1 MLKVVGY
8 QKTYHDVLVLSIPD
22 LFLKTGIY
30 WLKGTNGSGKS
41 TLLRSLAGI
50 LHFEGSVY
58 LNQGISLKKDPLS
71 YRKMVNFSPAEPV
84 YPEFVTGMEMIKMF
98 ATAKSAKENQ
108 AQGYIEQMNM
118 SSYMNQE
125 LGSYSS
131 GMLKK
136 LSLLLAFLGNPSL
149 ILLDE
154 PLITIDK
161 ESLQI
166 LYSWIVEKHE
176 TDDCSFIIASHQY
189 LDRNALSVS
198 NELSIA
204 DRTITLT

>member
-1 MLKVVGY
+1 MLKLLGY
-8 QKTYHDVLVLSIPD
+8 QKIYYDVPVLSIPD

-41 TLLRSLAGI
+41 TLLKSLAGI
-50 LHFEGSVY
+50 LHFNGNVY
-58 LNQGISLKKDPLS
+58 LNQGISLKKDALS

-84 YPEFVTGMEMIKMF
+84 YPEFLTGMEMIKMF

-108 AQGYIEQMNM
+108 EQAYIEQMNM
-118 SSYMNQE
+118 SSYINQE

-154 PLITIDK
+154 PLITVDK

-166 LYSWIVEKHE
+166 LYSWIAEKHE
-176 TDDCSFIIASHQY
+176 KYNCSFIIASHQY
-189 LDRNALSVS
+189 PDKNALSITH
-198 NELSIA
+198 ELSIA
-204 DRTITLT
+204 DQAIKII